1 MTVSLHKIMNIQWL
15 LAGIYSRVAFGV
27 LLTTLMLAPVAAQDT
42 ADSAPKNTTEAAEKA
57 AKKPV
62 SEGEMPEGV
71 LPTGVLSGTT
81 LSATDAQKSNGPSS
95 KRNERYY
102 FGTRPQLQ
110 RQQGPALGNPVSI
123 LPRPFVPKGSVV
135 VPPAPEVP
143 VVGLPVSDVFG
154 SDVTENRQTDLS
166 IPAAGQ
172 VAGQV
177 AGQASDQPADEE
189 IGLSEKTEGHSL
201 NAAGGPTDFPL
212 EGDIVLDGPQQGDNH
227 QTTDEQ
233 FLEAA
238 SLDLLDPSGLPVI
251 VAEEGYGADFWQGY
265 SRAAVVAGYA
275 SYENAAG
282 SQALSQIAEK
292 IALSGVT
299 LPAPADDTD
308 ILEIIKAR
316 LALLTSLGHY
326 QGYINLLERLPVER
340 DWSPLVKHFTNMH
353 LLQGELGD
361 ACLLAAAERETDDDP
376 YWLRMSAFCEATSGN
391 RNGVDFQLG
400 ILEEVAEVQPTF
412 YQLIDQI
419 IVEAEQVPGALVPEA
434 ASLTN
439 SLKVDLLEVTMAR
452 LARAKVPLI
461 ALEGVNPLA
470 VRLMLALPGIERDAK
485 IDLMGLAVRRGW
497 IDGAGLAAFTRNHTL
512 VAGEQEAALAA
523 LDDDQRFVVNAAL
536 AFLGSRVGGGDVR
549 AKALDSLWARS
560 VQQRLASVSAA
571 GIATLTSDMQPT
583 PKAGVVGSAL
593 ARVAL
598 LNGDINR
605 AGDWFSAWRAEAA
618 GNEVVDKGL
627 VSFLP
632 LVAVAG
638 VPDVPNISAE
648 NLQLWWQGEVA
659 KEGRFARANLLFT
672 VLEALGH
679 KVPEECWQWLEKG
692 PTVFAGGTPSV
703 ALWRRFM
710 MSVEQRDVPD
720 TLSQAFAL
728 MADAGPVAV
737 PAVLAG
743 SLISGLVQVGLEK
756 EARLIATEMLISQ
769 GL

>member
-1 MTVSLHKIMNIQWL
+1 MTVSLHKIMNIQRL
-15 LAGIYSRVAFGV
+15 LVGTYSRVAFGM
-27 LLTTLMLAPVAAQDT
+27 LLTVLVLAPVAAQDT
-42 ADSAPKNTTEAAEKA
+42 ADSASKNTTEAAQNPA
-57 AKKPV
+57 
-62 SEGEMPEGV
+62 PEDV
-71 LPTGVLSGTT
+71 LPTGLLPTGILSGTARP
-81 LSATDAQKSNGPSS
+81 ATADQKSSS
-95 KRNERYY
+95 PASKGKERYY
-102 FGTRPQLQ
+102 FGTQPQLQ
-110 RQQGPALGNPVSI
+110 RQQGPALGTPVSI

-135 VPPAPEVP
+135 VPPAPDVSAP
-143 VVGLPVSDVFG
+143 DVFASDVPEG
-154 SDVTENRQTDLS
+154 AVQLSDVAENRQTDLP
-166 IPAAGQ
+166 IPAPGQ
-172 VAGQV
+172 TVGQT
-177 AGQASDQPADEE
+177 ADVE
-189 IGLSEKTEGHSL
+189 IDLPKNTDGHSL
-201 NAAGGPTDFPL
+201 DAAGGLTGLPQ
-212 EGDIVLDGPQQGDNH
+212 EGDTLLDSPQQGDNT
-227 QTTDEQ
+227 QATDEQ

-251 VAEEGYGADFWQGY
+251 VAEEGYGTDFWQGY
-265 SRAAVVAGYA
+265 SRAAVVVGYA

-282 SQALSQIAEK
+282 SQALSQIAGK

-299 LPAPADDTD
+299 LPAPADDTA

-326 QGYINLLERLPVER
+326 EGYIDLLERLPAER
-340 DWSPLVKHFTNMH
+340 DWSPLVKHFTNKH
-353 LLQGELGD
+353 LLQGALGD
-361 ACLLAAAERETDDDP
+361 ACSLAAAERETDDDP
-376 YWLRMSAFCEATSGN
+376 YWLRMAAFCEATSGN

-434 ASLTN
+434 VSLTN

-461 ALEGVNPLA
+461 ALEEVNPLA
-470 VRLMLALPGIERDAK
+470 VRLMLALPGLERDAK

-497 IDGAGLAAFTRNHTL
+497 IDGAGLAAFTRNHAL

-536 AFLGSRVGGGDVR
+536 AYLGSRVGDSDVR
-549 AKALDSLWARS
+549 AKALHSLWARS

-571 GIATLTSDMQPT
+571 GIATITSDMQPT
-583 PKAGVVGSAL
+583 PKAGAAGSAL

-598 LNGDINR
+598 LNGDISR
-605 AGDWFSAWRAEAA
+605 AGNWFRAWRAETA

-627 VSFLP
+627 VSLLP

-638 VPDVPNISAE
+638 VPTVPNISAE
-648 NLQLWWQGEVA
+648 NLQLWWQEEAA

-692 PTVFAGGTPSV
+692 PAVFAGGTPSV

-710 MSVEQRDVPD
+710 MSAERQDVPD

-728 MADAGPVAV
+728 MADAGPAAV
-737 PAVLAG
+737 PAALAG